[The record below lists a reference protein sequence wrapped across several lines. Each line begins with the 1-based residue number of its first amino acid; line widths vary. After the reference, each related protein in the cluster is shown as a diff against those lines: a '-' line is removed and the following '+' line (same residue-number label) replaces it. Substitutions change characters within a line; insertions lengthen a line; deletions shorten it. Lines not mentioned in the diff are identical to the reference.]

1 MSIGSGPAAG
11 FRSLEGMDG
20 ADSPSSPSAVA
31 TTTVCVTGATG
42 YIGSWLVRSLLRRGY
57 NVHATARDTGKASRL
72 LSTFSGNSG
81 LKIFRSD
88 LNEEGSFDEA
98 VKGCLAVFHVAASM
112 EFNVPVEENI
122 DHVRSKITEPAVRGT
137 LNVLQ
142 ACSRAGS
149 VKRIVFTSSISTIT
163 AKDDKGEWREL
174 VDESSVTPIN
184 GVWNTKPRGW
194 VYILSKLLTEEKAFQ
209 FAKEKCI
216 DLVSIIPPTVAGP
229 FLTTDV
235 PASVQV
241 LLSPVTGDPNLYP
254 ILVSVH
260 SRLGSIPLVHIED
273 ICNAHIFLMEQQ
285 GAEGKFLCSVGSS
298 TLPQLTDLLSLEYPY
313 FSSERFAKGFH
324 NAIPPVISSKRL
336 TNLGFKFKYGV
347 KDIIEQS
354 VACCIK
360 NGFLKCPITEGIN
373 N

>member
-1 MSIGSGPAAG
+1 
-11 FRSLEGMDG
+11 MDG

-42 YIGSWLVRSLLRRGY
+42 YIGSWLVRSLLQRGY
-57 NVHATARDTGKASRL
+57 NVQATARDAGKASRL
-72 LSTFSGNSG
+72 LSTFGRTG
-81 LKIFRSD
+81 RLKIFRSD
-88 LNEEGSFDEA
+88 LNEEGSYDEA

-112 EFNVPVEENI
+112 EFNV
-122 DHVRSKITEPAVRGT
+122 
-137 LNVLQ
+137 
-142 ACSRAGS
+142 
-149 VKRIVFTSSISTIT
+149 
-163 AKDDKGEWREL
+163 
-174 VDESSVTPIN
+174 
-184 GVWNTKPRGW
+184 
-194 VYILSKLLTEEKAFQ
+194 YILSKLLTEEKVFE
-209 FAKEKCI
+209 FAKEKGI

-254 ILVSVH
+254 ILLSVH

-285 GAEGKFLCSVGSS
+285 GAEGRFICSVGSS

-313 FSSERFAKGFH
+313 FSSKRFVEGFH
-324 NAIPPVISSKRL
+324 DAILSVISSKRL
-336 TNLGFKFKYGV
+336 TNLGFKFEYGV

-360 NGFLKCPITEGIN
+360 NGFLKCPITEGIHN
-373 N
+373 